1 MTRPPK
7 MPASAIRSMVE
18 SRNAPQVPLVPLI
31 RASTPS
37 SMSRNTKIV
46 QVKAPGKSSPI
57 GKRPS
62 APPATPTVPM
72 TVTAFGVMGVRASTL
87 PTGVNR
93 RVMAGRSGFSMA
105 VRSYR
110 RAELEFSAARVG
122 FTFRQPG
129 RFFPWGLWTRCSRVK
144 AGRAQRWLAGGRP
157 PAPPEAREAI
167 ARRRTSVAGTSS
179 GAGGAAGRAPAAD
192 QVRNVVLVGH
202 SGTGKSSL
210 VEALLAATGTIQRP
224 GSIEEGTTVSDFDEI
239 EVKQQRSV
247 NLTLAPVIHNGIK
260 VNLLDTP
267 GYADFTGDL
276 RAGLRA
282 ADSALFAVS
291 ATDGIDGVTRMLW
304 EECAAVGMPR
314 AVVITKIDHQRAEF
328 QATLDA
334 CREAFGD
341 AVAPLYLPVG
351 EPVNG
356 LIGLLS
362 QKLYSY
368 SGGERSEGAPAA
380 ADEERM
386 TDLRGE
392 LIEGVITESEDE
404 SLMDRYLSGE
414 EIDPKVLIEDLEK
427 AVAQSSFYPVLVV
440 SAPQKIG
447 MLELLEVMTEAFPSP
462 AEHPLPPVTTPDGKP
477 VTGLSAD
484 PKGPLLAEV
493 VKTTSDSYVGR
504 ISLVRVFSGTLRP
517 DASVHV
523 SGHGRAA
530 SGHEDHD
537 DDERIGALT
546 SPLGKQQRPVTQCAA
561 GDICAV
567 AKLSTA
573 ETGDTLSDKEKPL
586 LMESWSMPEPLLPV
600 AIVAKS
606 KADEDKLSQAL
617 SRLVAEDPTLRLENN
632 AETRQLVLWC
642 MGEAHADLLLDRLA
656 NRYGVAVETTDLRV
670 PLRETVA
677 GKAQG
682 LGRNVKQS
690 GGHGEYGICHIEIEP
705 LADASAFEFV
715 DKIVGGVVPRQFIPS
730 VEKGVRWQMEQGV
743 VAGYPMIGIRV
754 TLYDGKAHSVDSSD
768 MAFQKAGRAALR
780 DAVDKA
786 QPKLLEPV
794 DEVSVLVPDDYVGA
808 IMSDVPSRRGR
819 VLGTEQIGVG
829 RTLVKAEIPEL
840 EITRYAIELRSL
852 SHGTG
857 SFTRSY
863 LRHEPLPAHLAS
875 KVAAESKPG

>member
-1 MTRPPK
+1 M
-7 MPASAIRSMVE
+7 
-18 SRNAPQVPLVPLI
+18 
-31 RASTPS
+31 
-37 SMSRNTKIV
+37 
-46 QVKAPGKSSPI
+46 
-57 GKRPS
+57 
-62 APPATPTVPM
+62 
-72 TVTAFGVMGVRASTL
+72 
-87 PTGVNR
+87 
-93 RVMAGRSGFSMA
+93 
-105 VRSYR
+105 
-110 RAELEFSAARVG
+110 
-122 FTFRQPG
+122 
-129 RFFPWGLWTRCSRVK
+129 
-144 AGRAQRWLAGGRP
+144 
-157 PAPPEAREAI
+157 
-167 ARRRTSVAGTSS
+167 
-179 GAGGAAGRAPAAD
+179 
-192 QVRNVVLVGH
+192 VLVGH
-202 SGTGKSSL
+202 SGSGKTSL
-210 VEALLAATGTIQRP
+210 VEALLAATGTIQRQ
-224 GSIEEGTTVSDFDEI
+224 GSIEEGTTVSDFDEVEI
-239 EVKQQRSV
+239 RQQRSV
-247 NLTLAPVIHNGIK
+247 NLTLAPLVHNGIK

-291 ATDGIDGVTRMLW
+291 ATDGIDGLTRMLW

-328 QATLDA
+328 DACLAA

-351 EPVNG
+351 APVDG

-362 QKLYSY
+362 QKLFRYADGNRTESTP
-368 SGGERSEGAPAA
+368 SG
-380 ADEERM
+380 ADQERM
-386 TDLRGE
+386 EELRGE
-392 LIEGVITESEDE
+392 LIEGIITESEDE

-427 AVAQSSFYPVLVV
+427 AVARGSFYPVLVT
-440 SAPQKIG
+440 SAPQRIG

-462 AEHPLPPVTTPDGKP
+462 AEHPLPAVTTPDGKP
-477 VTGLSAD
+477 VSGLSSD

-493 VKTTSDSYVGR
+493 VKTTSDPYVGR

-523 SGHGRAA
+523 SGHGRSAR
-530 SGHEDHD
+530 GHDDHD
-537 DDERIGALT
+537 NDERIGALT

-573 ETGDTLSDKEKPL
+573 ETGDTLSEKEHPL
-586 LMESWSMPEPLLPV
+586 LMESWSIPEPLLPV

-632 AETRQLVLWC
+632 PETHQLVLWT
-642 MGEAHADLLLDRLA
+642 MGEAHTDLLLDRLTH
-656 NRYGVAVETTDLRV
+656 RQGVAVETTELRV
-670 PLRETVA
+670 PLRETIG
-677 GKAQG
+677 GKGQG

-690 GGHGEYGICHIEIEP
+690 GGHGEYGICHIEVEP
-705 LADASAFEFV
+705 LADSAGFEFV

-743 VAGYPMIGIRV
+743 LAGYPMTGVRV

-768 MAFQKAGRAALR
+768 MAFQKAGRLALK

-786 QPKLLEPV
+786 QPTLLEPV
-794 DEVSVLVPDDYVGA
+794 DEVHVLVPDDYVGA
-808 IMSDVPSRRGR
+808 VMSDLSSRRGR
-819 VLGTEQIGVG
+819 VLGTEPVGVG

-840 EITRYAIELRSL
+840 EITRYSIDLRSL
-852 SHGTG
+852 SQGTG
-857 SFTRSY
+857 SFTRQY
-863 LRHEPLPAHLAS
+863 VRHEPLPAHLAA
-875 KVAAESKPG
+875 KVAADAKA